1 MLAARLQAIG
11 GARTFTLQDS
21 QHCRLLLTA
30 RYFSSCP
37 SDSILRYSLD
47 GHPALQS
54 TASSGS
60 SSALAVSSFRL
71 RARLDVC
78 IPSAFSGQR
87 GITPA
92 CWIWRPSFE
101 RQRDFNP
108 PEQRAA
114 QHALWVRKTAR
125 HPSRRLWSPL
135 GSGTSLVRSV
145 PMVRRRWG
153 ALFGSWTIPLEACP
167 ELRTPATPAR
177 PRDNGRCR
185 MLPSAWGESVGIATM
200 GDFGADLHGLS
211 SLLCTLRTHQS
222 PDEWQHSLLACLLDF
237 SQAGLAPA
245 GLQ

>member
-114 QHALWVRKTAR
+114 QHALWVHKTAQ

-135 GSGTSLVRSV
+135 AIGTSHGKEEMRSSLRFLDNPLGSV
-145 PMVRRRWG
+145 PRATRLRRPQHDLAITVAAG
-153 ALFGSWTIPLEACP
+153 C
-167 ELRTPATPAR
+167 
-177 PRDNGRCR
+177 C
-185 MLPSAWGESVGIATM
+185 LPPGVKASA
-200 GDFGADLHGLS
+200 
-211 SLLCTLRTHQS
+211 
-222 PDEWQHSLLACLLDF
+222 
-237 SQAGLAPA
+237 SQ
-245 GLQ
+245 